1 MIQTLVK
8 NGWLLVLCGVIDA
21 IYSGMNFMMQRPDG
35 SLTLRTFVNSSG
47 TLVNMGVLALAA
59 GICTLAAGNLGFRKG
74 QILDARVERISVHRP
89 GAEPLA
95 FRAGERISFRTIALL
110 VVVMALSIAIYELAA
125 ARGLRSHLAAE
136 WLLGAAGAVS
146 LGFASAFLAF
156 ALHRIKLD
164 PGSPAQTLHWL
175 GSYFG
180 FAAICMVGLGSAAWI
195 IGWPNAAYTTI

>member
-21 IYSGMNFMMQRPDG
+21 IYSCMNFMMQRPDG

-59 GICTLAAGNLGFRKG
+59 GVCTAAAGIWGSGRGRSWMLVLNGLACSALGL
-74 QILDARVERISVHRP
+74 I
-89 GAEPLA
+89 LA
-95 FRAGERISFRTIALL
+95 FRAGGQISFRTIALL
-110 VVVMALSIAIYELAA
+110 VVVMAMSIAIYELAA
-125 ARGLRSHLAAE
+125 ARRVGSRLAAE

-156 ALHRIKLD
+156 ALHWIKLD

-180 FAAICMVGLGSAAWI
+180 FAAICMVGLALRPDGLIRRTPAH
-195 IGWPNAAYTTI
+195 TTI